1 MVGEFGEV
9 YVIDWG
15 IAVRIDQAAKGEAT
29 FGGTPAYMAPEM
41 AAAAALDQRT
51 DVYLLGG
58 MLYEALTGKAPHE
71 APTPRQMMAKV
82 LIDRS
87 PRRPAH
93 TAPELA
99 DVVARAMAYHAE
111 ERFGSV
117 AELRSAIGDFVVHR
131 DALQIADRAEAML
144 ARVERAEAEDPRTE
158 LLEARSSFRSA
169 LSLWEASERALEGL
183 DECLDRLTELELSS
197 GNPDAAAAW
206 LAERSQPNVDLER
219 RVEARR
225 LARAREARELKTLRD
240 EASDRDLAEWARAHR
255 VRIWLYAASFV
266 VVGFVGGVLLR
277 AGLWVLGYLELGLIQ
292 LCFLVAT
299 IYSIRIGGGTN
310 AMSRK
315 MGRVMLLSALSPF
328 VSMGL
333 AFGLGLTAAQ
343 SMPIDL
349 LLKSGGTVI
358 LGLFV
363 FPIYIPS
370 SVLLALG
377 ALLMLL
383 FPAYPLELAAVSLA
397 ASFVTVAQ
405 GLARMERGDESA

>member
-1 MVGEFGEV
+1 M
-9 YVIDWG
+9 
-15 IAVRIDQAAKGEAT
+15 
-29 FGGTPAYMAPEM
+29 
-41 AAAAALDQRT
+41 
-51 DVYLLGG
+51 
-58 MLYEALTGKAPHE
+58 
-71 APTPRQMMAKV
+71 
-82 LIDRS
+82 
-87 PRRPAH
+87 
-93 TAPELA
+93 
-99 DVVARAMAYHAE
+99 
-111 ERFGSV
+111 
-117 AELRSAIGDFVVHR
+117 
-131 DALQIADRAEAML
+131 
-144 ARVERAEAEDPRTE
+144 
-158 LLEARSSFRSA
+158 
-169 LSLWEASERALEGL
+169 
-183 DECLDRLTELELSS
+183 
-197 GNPDAAAAW
+197 
-206 LAERSQPNVDLER
+206 
-219 RVEARR
+219 
-225 LARAREARELKTLRD
+225 
-240 EASDRDLAEWARAHR
+240 
-255 VRIWLYAASFV
+255 RIWLYAASFV